1 MDPLPTRRPTP
12 GLQRLACV
20 LLVMLTSLP
29 ASALESETCF
39 SRQHRGA
46 TMALQPALNRT
57 SSGGSSPSP
66 VSHVGGTTPSNDVS
80 SLKLTVPAGAR
91 CNMVLF
97 NGKKAAGEEN
107 CFLFHCDGEQ
117 DCPLMKAQDVSMK
130 SGLLTAYYPDGL
142 TPICKNPPEHLELSL
157 KPRVIPSVRH
167 PGSIYFFT
175 SLLPPCGKTSPNR
188 KLKFHF
194 LYRPAGLIH
203 PPTPRPVTMTTVATN
218 TFPLTTT
225 LLLTTKATPTKKPT
239 TVTPTSTTQAPVTT
253 TAPPPVIIATTSTVT
268 APPATTTKTT
278 TTAASLA
285 PTLTSKRPNKTSRNV
300 SAQPQPSFTT
310 TLPVPT
316 EVTLAAQRTIDTP
329 KLQAGTT
336 TPESTATPSTSI
348 PAKTAAATTTS
359 TTNPPPTTTT
369 TPTSTTT
376 ASLSTMGSSTTR
388 ATPAAGLII
397 VPKEAVQANH
407 VLQNSSPAHGK
418 TAVVHGALKS
428 GMVAFMV
435 VALAVVTLALA
446 VGGRKAMESFDR
458 RHYTRLELNDLH
470 YEV

>member
-1 MDPLPTRRPTP
+1 MDLRLLWELLPFLGYCSVEKKKKSAKPPCEAPVWAESLFCCEGLLFPLQLCPPLPGSAAMDPLPTP

-46 TMALQPALNRT
+46 TVALQPALNRT
-57 SSGGSSPSP
+57 AVAAMDSRLVHSERDCVLACCSEEVRP
-66 VSHVGGTTPSNDVS
+66 
-80 SLKLTVPAGAR
+80 GAR

-117 DCPLMKAQDVSMK
+117 DCPLMKAQD
-130 SGLLTAYYPDGL
+130 GINTY
-142 TPICKNPPEHLELSL
+142 N
-157 KPRVIPSVRH
+157 
-167 PGSIYFFT
+167 IY
-175 SLLPPCGKTSPNR
+175 K
-188 KLKFHF
+188 
-194 LYRPAGLIH
+194 GLIH

-225 LLLTTKATPTKKPT
+225 LLLTTTATPTKKPT

-253 TAPPPVIIATTSTVT
+253 TAPPPVIIATTPTVT
-268 APPATTTKTT
+268 SPPATTTKTT
-278 TTAASLA
+278 TTAAFLA
-285 PTLTSKRPNKTSRNV
+285 PTLTSKRPNKTSRKQNKSTKKGKSHGV

-310 TLPVPT
+310 TLPVQT

-336 TPESTATPSTSI
+336 TTESTATPSTTI
-348 PAKTAAATTTS
+348 PATTAAATTTS

-369 TPTSTTT
+369 TATSTTT
-376 ASLSTMGSSTTR
+376 ASLSTMSTTR

-418 TAVVHGALKS
+418 TAVVPGALKS